1 MKQITNKN
9 AKDLVK
15 AYEYLRGVCD
25 SRNTKT
31 ANALRVISLIIK
43 KW

>member
-15 AYEYLRGVCD
+15 AYNHLRSVCD
-25 SRNTKT
+25 NNNTKT
-31 ANALRVISLIIK
+31 ANALRVINLIIK
-43 KW
+43 KL

>member
-15 AYEYLRGVCD
+15 AYNYLCVVCD
-25 SRNTKT
+25 RKNTKT
-31 ANALRVISLIIK
+31 ANALRIINLIIK
-43 KW
+43 KL